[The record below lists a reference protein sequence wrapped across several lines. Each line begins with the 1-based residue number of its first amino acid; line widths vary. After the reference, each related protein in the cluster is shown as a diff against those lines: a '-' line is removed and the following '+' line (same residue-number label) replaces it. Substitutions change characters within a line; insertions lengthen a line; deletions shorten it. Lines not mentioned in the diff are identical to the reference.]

1 MRKIYDYLSG
11 ALPKDHCRQTRA
23 LEVITD
29 HYASNAKPKN
39 VLDFGCGVGTSL
51 DFFSK
56 TLAGTKWT
64 GVDIEESPEVNAR
77 TRTDG
82 EFFTYDG
89 VNLPFEDSSFELI
102 YSNQVL
108 EHVRY
113 PEKVLAEISRVLTAD
128 GVFIGQT
135 SQLEPYHS
143 FSIYNFT
150 VYGFKTI
157 CEDNGLEVDL
167 LRPSIDGI
175 TLIERSLKERAPYF
189 SRWFA
194 EESPV
199 NSEIERLARKESR
212 SVAVMNYRKLLHCG
226 QFCFVCSKGGA
237 GNE

>member
-1 MRKIYDYLSG
+1 
-11 ALPKDHCRQTRA
+11 
-23 LEVITD
+23 V
-29 HYASNAKPKN
+29 
-39 VLDFGCGVGTSL
+39 DFGCGVGTSL

-167 LRPSIDGI
+167 LRPG
-175 TLIERSLKERAPYF
+175 
-189 SRWFA
+189 
-194 EESPV
+194 
-199 NSEIERLARKESR
+199 
-212 SVAVMNYRKLLHCG
+212 
-226 QFCFVCSKGGA
+226 
-237 GNE
+237 